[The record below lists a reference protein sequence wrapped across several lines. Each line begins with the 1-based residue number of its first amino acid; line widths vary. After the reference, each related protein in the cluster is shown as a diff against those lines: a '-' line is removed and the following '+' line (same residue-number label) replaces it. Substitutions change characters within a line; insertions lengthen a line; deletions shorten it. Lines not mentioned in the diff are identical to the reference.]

1 MQERYFE
8 LETSE
13 GRRHFNYYVILTST
27 GSSSEKE
34 KGDVIAGKNT
44 TLLPGMVWVGRARA
58 RNMEAICEDFHS
70 KKIILCSL
78 FFYHTATRD
87 GLGGKGPRAK
97 HGSDL

>member
-27 GSSSEKE
+27 GSSSEHK

-44 TLLPGMVWVGRARA
+44 TLLPGIVWVGRRARA
-58 RNMEAICEDFHS
+58 RNMEAICEEFHS
-70 KKIILCSL
+70 RKIILWS
-78 FFYHTATRD
+78 FFTNSIRPST
-87 GLGGKGPRAK
+87 
-97 HGSDL
+97 

>member
-13 GRRHFNYYVILTST
+13 GRCHFNYYVILTST

-34 KGDVIAGKNT
+34 KGDVITGKNT
-44 TLLPGMVWVGRARA
+44 TLLPGMVWVGKARA

-70 KKIILCSL
+70 KKIILCS
-78 FFYHTATRD
+78 FFTNSIR
-87 GLGGKGPRAK
+87 P
-97 HGSDL
+97 